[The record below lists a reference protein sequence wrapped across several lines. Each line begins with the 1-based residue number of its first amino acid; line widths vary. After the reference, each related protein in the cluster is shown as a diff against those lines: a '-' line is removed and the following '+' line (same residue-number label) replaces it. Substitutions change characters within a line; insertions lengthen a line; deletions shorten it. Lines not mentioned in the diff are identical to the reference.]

1 MKILLTAWALVD
13 PSGIPL
19 FTRDLALALK
29 AAGEEVAVYTK
40 RPGDVAAAIAAA
52 GVPVVTDLDRLPFPP
67 DIIHG
72 QDQPLLVDALRRLPG
87 IPAVSVTHDATSM
100 IDAPFHHPRIARHVA
115 IDERCRRR
123 IAAVAAIAPERI
135 AVVLN
140 AVDLKRF
147 RPRPSLPE
155 RPARALIFSNYATAH
170 SHMRPVMQACAD
182 AGLAVDV
189 LGMGVGRPVA
199 APEAILGRYDLVFA
213 KARCALEAMATGAAV
228 VLCDFSGSGPMVTSG
243 NVAALRRMN
252 FGAGVLTGPLTPEVI
267 AGEIGKF
274 NAADAARV
282 AQYIRRE
289 ADLNALV
296 RQWQS
301 IYRAAIG
308 DAANEHAADAAMLEA
323 LDRKWRFFHRMMP
336 LVSAARRVKA
346 IPVIGGPLYAAAS
359 RLWHLRY

>member
-1 MKILLTAWALVD
+1 LKILLTAWALVD

-19 FTRDLALALK
+19 FTKDLALALK
-29 AAGEEVAVYTK
+29 AAGEEVAVYTA

-52 GVPVVTDLDRLPFPP
+52 GVPVVTDLDRLPFRP
-67 DIIHG
+67 DVIHG

-87 IPAVSVTHDATSM
+87 VPAVSVTHDATS
-100 IDAPFHHPRIARHVA
+100 IVDAPFHHPRIARHVA
-115 IDERCRRR
+115 VDERCRKR

-147 RPRPSLPE
+147 RPRPPLPD
-155 RPARALIFSNYATAH
+155 RPARALIFSNYAAAH
-170 SHMRPVMQACAD
+170 SHMRPVMRACAA

-189 LGMGVGRPVA
+189 VGMGVGRPAA
-199 APEAILGRYDLVFA
+199 APEDVLGRYDLVFA

-228 VLCDFSGSGPMVTSG
+228 ILCDFSGLGPMVTSA

-252 FGAGVLTGPLTPEVI
+252 FGAGVLTGPLAADAI
-267 AGEIGKF
+267 GGEIGKF
-274 NAADAARV
+274 DAADAARV
-282 AQYIRRE
+282 SQYIRRE
-289 ADLNALV
+289 ADLGTVV

-301 IYRAAIG
+301 IYRAAVG
-308 DAANEHAADAAMLEA
+308 DAANERPADAAALEA
-323 LDRKWRFFHRMMP
+323 LGRKWRSFYRLMP
-336 LVSAARRVKA
+336 LVSAAHRIKA
-346 IPVIGGPLYAAAS
+346 VPVVGSPLYAAAS